1 MSNFRFDMML
11 MIVYLFLAAR
21 LVNFWQHTCLHPIVI
36 PVDFFPVY
44 STSTLIRANQTNL
57 CSNIPH
63 LCTISILNRSTRFK
77 EFHGSNCLTYL
88 YIFVIL
94 CGNLET
100 SNQIQVSTPL
110 IAHHTSH
117 VGCVMLMLDGRTVGF
132 VAILAISGII

>member
-1 MSNFRFDMML
+1 MML
-11 MIVYLFLAAR
+11 MIVCLLLAAR
-21 LVNFWQHTCLHPIVI
+21 LVNFWQHTGLHPIVI

-77 EFHGSNCLTYL
+77 EFHGSNRLPYL

-94 CGNLET
+94 CGNSWDIE
-100 SNQIQVSTPL
+100 SNIQVSTPV
-110 IAHHTSH
+110 IAYHTSH
-117 VGCVMLMLDGRTVGF
+117 VVCVMLMLDGRTVGF